1 MNLAGVLSAAPF
13 NGRAAFSFNEFFSAL
28 PSAFTVLSTDSDY
41 LFFGSAFSVGSKNF
55 PIVLSD
61 GADAKNVIRATR
73 GESGLAVSLSP
84 IAAPPPKS
92 TGFRSPQFLLTC
104 HFLMRLP
111 RL

>member
-13 NGRAAFSFNEFFSAL
+13 NGRAAFSFNEFFSVL

-61 GADAKNVIRATR
+61 GADATFI
-73 GESGLAVSLSP
+73 SSLRNSE
-84 IAAPPPKS
+84 IPKS
-92 TGFRSPQFLLTC
+92 VRYSI
-104 HFLMRLP
+104 LP
-111 RL
+111 TRYSNSSMTLIRIR